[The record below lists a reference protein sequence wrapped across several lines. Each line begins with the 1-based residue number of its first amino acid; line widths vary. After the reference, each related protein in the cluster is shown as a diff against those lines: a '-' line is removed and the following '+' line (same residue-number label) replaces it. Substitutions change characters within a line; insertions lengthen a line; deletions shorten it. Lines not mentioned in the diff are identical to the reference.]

1 MSHPSPSLGASQ
13 QSASTYFSIDP
24 CSLEVQGVPPHQSHH
39 QTPCSAQTAMTNY
52 DLFSTSSFNCNF
64 PRNDN
69 QTFNVCTES
78 TLSIYRKG
86 LCTFFRFWNSPRKIL
101 YQPKCRDQREC
112 SSCNFSKRTF
122 RLVSFSDVLVLSCA
136 SETISLE
143 TMLEHERPAAVSV
156 GILCSIR

>member
-52 DLFSTSSFNCNF
+52 DLFPTSSFNCNF

-86 LCTFFRFWNSPRKIL
+86 LCTFFRFWNSPRKIFYINRSVETRGSVAL
-101 YQPKCRDQREC
+101 AISPKGRSDWFRFRMCW
-112 SSCNFSKRTF
+112 SSHVLLKRF
-122 RLVSFSDVLVLSCA
+122 L
-136 SETISLE
+136 
-143 TMLEHERPAAVSV
+143 
-156 GILCSIR
+156 

>member
-13 QSASTYFSIDP
+13 QSASMYFSIDP
-24 CSLEVQGVPPHQSHH
+24 CSLEVQGVPPHQRHH

-86 LCTFFRFWNSPRKIL
+86 LCTFFRFWNSPRKIF
-101 YQPKCRDQREC
+101 YINR
-112 SSCNFSKRTF
+112 S
-122 RLVSFSDVLVLSCA
+122 V
-136 SETISLE
+136 ETRGLQFLQKDIQIGF
-143 TMLEHERPAAVSV
+143 VFGCV
-156 GILCSIR
+156 GPLMCF